1 MIVGKSG
8 KKNSKDLRMKVY
20 TRKIIILVHTYR
32 KNCTHKNLVCILDYG
47 WWGVFTEFCSDST
60 AVCLYLV
67 DESKTTTTNPDE
79 TSFLLIFY
87 ICSRLLKEFFWYG
100 GIGTSHTRPMFIL
113 PLYLPFSLQKSQRL
127 PLELVWHLL
136 RVFLSSQFLLFLLL
150 PWFPRKK
157 WNKT

>member
-1 MIVGKSG
+1 MPSIRFVFSVFGKSG
-8 KKNSKDLRMKVY
+8 KKFEGFEDEGVY

-60 AVCLYLV
+60 AICLYLV

-87 ICSRLLKEFFWYG
+87 ICSRLLKEFF
-100 GIGTSHTRPMFIL
+100 
-113 PLYLPFSLQKSQRL
+113 
-127 PLELVWHLL
+127 
-136 RVFLSSQFLLFLLL
+136 
-150 PWFPRKK
+150 
-157 WNKT
+157 

>member
-1 MIVGKSG
+1 LNWDPLSFFLGLWGYFFWQKVDFVFFVISLEPFFFLCKQCPLYDSFFCFWQIG

-87 ICSRLLKEFFWYG
+87 ICSRLLKEFFD
-100 GIGTSHTRPMFIL
+100 M
-113 PLYLPFSLQKSQRL
+113 
-127 PLELVWHLL
+127 EE
-136 RVFLSSQFLLFLLL
+136 
-150 PWFPRKK
+150 
-157 WNKT
+157 

>member
-1 MIVGKSG
+1 M
-8 KKNSKDLRMKVY
+8 RMKVY

-87 ICSRLLKEFFWYG
+87 ICSRLLKEFFDMEEQG
-100 GIGTSHTRPMFIL
+100 HHTHDPCLF
-113 PLYLPFSLQKSQRL
+113 
-127 PLELVWHLL
+127 
-136 RVFLSSQFLLFLLL
+136 FLCTFLFLFRSLNDFL
-150 PWFPRKK
+150 WSWFGIFYWFFYRLSFFCFYFFLGFLEKIEIQIK
-157 WNKT
+157 Y